1 MKKITLFLL
10 LISTNIL
17 YSQEVKTM
25 IDPDDNTDLIF
36 TDTNPVQF
44 GLNVLTLTEYLNI
57 QVCGVTLKNIIESK
71 GEPTSIENLF
81 GIPTSMNIDPDGDF
95 NHYTYPGF
103 TLGFSAVI
111 NVEMGLSGFQIV
123 DSNCSIMVK
132 GISLKLGDNISKLGN
147 VKLNINTS
155 GGYSIL
161 FVPSEDSNQYIAI
174 NYNQITK
181 LITKIYLIEL
191 T

>member
-1 MKKITLFLL
+1 MKKTLFILL
-10 LISTNIL
+10 LISMNL
-17 YSQEVKTM
+17 MYGQEVKTM
-25 IDPDDNTDLIF
+25 IDPDETDLILQ
-36 TDTNPVQF
+36 DPIQI

-57 QVCGVTLKNIIESK
+57 QVCGVNLKDIIESK

-81 GIPTSMNIDPDGDF
+81 GVPISMNIDPDGDF

-111 NVEMGLSGFQIV
+111 NVEMGLSGFKIT
-123 DSNCSIMVK
+123 DSNCSILIK
-132 GISLKLGDNISKLGN
+132 GISLKLGDSISKLGN
-147 VKLNINTS
+147 VKFNLDTN
-155 GGYSIL
+155 GDYSIL
-161 FVPSEDSNQYIAI
+161 FVPVENSNQYIAI
-174 NYNQITK
+174 DYNQTTK